1 MKPFF
6 ACAMLLAI
14 VASSFKSIA
23 QNSTRP
29 TLFDSYS
36 DVINCANS
44 ELEKAFTTAEGNSI
58 LLSFSNNIH
67 FNGQVSSAIQRYNNL
82 KSVVIK
88 LNNLQ
93 GAILAISK
101 RINNDN
107 SISFVGR
114 IINERFADG
123 YELKKDQNGN
133 YSLNKINTND
143 LLQEHD

>member
-1 MKPFF
+1 M
-6 ACAMLLAI
+6 
-14 VASSFKSIA
+14 VS
-23 QNSTRP
+23 
-29 TLFDSYS
+29 
-36 DVINCANS
+36 NS
-44 ELEKAFTTAEGNSI
+44 ELEKAFTATEGNSI

-67 FNGQVSSAIQRYNNL
+67 FNGLVSSATQRYNNL

-101 RINNDN
+101 RINDDN
-107 SISFVGR
+107 SISYVGR

-123 YELKKDQNGN
+123 YELKKDINGN
-133 YSLNKINTND
+133 YFLNKINTDD